1 MTQATETV
9 AKEPQRVPEGPGQP
23 PWWNMMPMVLVGV
36 MFVLLMFRQGRR
48 EKQEKQKLQD
58 SLRKN
63 DKVLTIGGIYGTVM
77 ALSEPGQ
84 MDEVT
89 LKLDE
94 NVKIK
99 VTRASILRN
108 ISRDEEQKAAR
119 TNGQTKDSK
128 QA

>member
-1 MTQATETV
+1 
-9 AKEPQRVPEGPGQP
+9 
-23 PWWNMMPMVLVGV
+23 MPMVLVGV

-48 EKQEKQKLQD
+48 EKQEKQKLQE

-63 DKVLTIGGIYGTVM
+63 DKVLTIGGIYGTVL

-108 ISRDEEQKAAR
+108 ITRDEEQKAAR
-119 TNGQTKDSK
+119 ANGQTKDSK

>member
-1 MTQATETV
+1 MSQAIEV
-9 AKEPQRVPEGPGQP
+9 AKEPQRVPEGPVQP
-23 PWWNMMPMVLVGV
+23 PWWNMMPMILVGV
-36 MFVLLMFRQGRR
+36 MFLFLMFRQGRR
-48 EKQEKQKLQD
+48 EKQEKQKLQE

-77 ALSEPGQ
+77 GLSEPGQ
-84 MDEVT
+84 LDEVT

-108 ISRDEEQKAAR
+108 LSREEEMKAAKAD
-119 TNGQTKDSK
+119 GQTKDSK